1 LFLLQFI
8 ALLLIAA
15 FHKTSLYL
23 EVERE
28 TVLCELYNEEA
39 VRIFFAY
46 AFGFFSIQAITF
58 EACWKIGEQGEVL
71 AVPLFNVQSFVIH
84 HSQ

>member
-1 LFLLQFI
+1 MSNCGSTAHADDMHCMFDNEEVSLQVFQAATNLSNHDFFLKFLFLLQFI

-28 TVLCELYNEEA
+28 TVLCEL
-39 VRIFFAY
+39 
-46 AFGFFSIQAITF
+46 
-58 EACWKIGEQGEVL
+58 
-71 AVPLFNVQSFVIH
+71 
-84 HSQ
+84 